1 MDSLK
6 EVGLSLGINTKEM
19 VKKAFVFTERVFM
32 TDRKILKGM
41 TLGSIL
47 IDEVKIWLVKIF
59 YNDNE
64 NKTVDIREE
73 KVLRRK
79 QRKLVR
85 ADSRPNVKI
94 FLVMKVFDLPFIP
107 WIKEAVNII
116 DKSNFKVKP
125 EREEPNFGTLKNV
138 VKV

>member
-47 IDEVKIWLVKIF
+47 IDEVKI
-59 YNDNE
+59 
-64 NKTVDIREE
+64 
-73 KVLRRK
+73 
-79 QRKLVR
+79 
-85 ADSRPNVKI
+85 
-94 FLVMKVFDLPFIP
+94 
-107 WIKEAVNII
+107 
-116 DKSNFKVKP
+116 
-125 EREEPNFGTLKNV
+125 
-138 VKV
+138 